1 MSDSE
6 PTSEKGGFRETALSA
21 LRLAALFLA
30 VYWCYRI
37 LAPFVPLVLW
47 GAIIAVAIYPL
58 HLKLTAMLGDRI
70 KLSATVITLLG
81 LLVLTAPVVILTESL
96 VVSSMDLAEDISEG
110 SVHVP
115 PPPERVEKWPLV
127 GGKLYS
133 SWQLASQNL
142 GAAIERF
149 RPQVEA
155 LQSTLLAT
163 AGGAGAAF
171 LQMFFA
177 IIIAGVFLGTA
188 EASLAGTRAVL
199 NGLVGKRAP
208 LLLAE
213 SETTIRSV
221 AQGVLGVAIIES
233 IVAAIGLIVAGVP
246 AAGFWTFLILVLS
259 IVQVPPLLPLI
270 PLTVYVLSTAE
281 PLAATIFV
289 VLSILVV
296 LVDTFVKPV
305 LLGRKADSPMLIV
318 LLGAIGGMMLWGF
331 AGLFVGA
338 VLLVLGWEA
347 LEFWIKTRD
356 EPEAEPLGTPSAT
369 PPRVDRPA
377 PG

>member
-6 PTSEKGGFRETALSA
+6 STSENGGFFETALTA
-21 LRLAALFLA
+21 LRLAAILLA
-30 VYWCYRI
+30 IYWCYRI
-37 LAPFVPLVLW
+37 LAPFIPLVLW
-47 GAIIAVAIYPL
+47 GAIVAVAVYPL
-58 HLKLTAMLGDRI
+58 HLKLAARLGNRK
-70 KLSATVITLLG
+70 KLSATLITLLG
-81 LLVLTAPVVILTESL
+81 LIILVTPVVILTESL

-115 PPPERVEKWPLV
+115 PPPERVEKMPLV
-127 GGKLYS
+127 GEELYS

-142 GAAIERF
+142 SAAMKRF
-149 RPQVEA
+149 RPQLEA
-155 LQSTLLAT
+155 LRGTLLAT

-171 LQMFFA
+171 LQMFFSV
-177 IIIAGVFLGTA
+177 IIAGVFLASAKG
-188 EASLAGTRAVL
+188 SLAGLRAVMK
-199 NGLVGKRAP
+199 GLIGERSP
-208 LLLAE
+208 RLLAM

-233 IVAAIGLIVAGVP
+233 ILAAIGLVVAGVP

-259 IVQVPPLLPLI
+259 IVQVPPLLTLA

-281 PLAATIFV
+281 PFGATIFV

-318 LLGAIGGMMLWGF
+318 LLGAIGGMMLWGI

-338 VLLVLGWEA
+338 VVLVLGWEG
-347 LEFWIKTRD
+347 LNFWIM
-356 EPEAEPLGTPSAT
+356 ESNASAAEPPRLSQEPVPSA
-369 PPRVDRPA
+369 
-377 PG
+377 GQE

>member
-1 MSDSE
+1 MSDSKSTAE
-6 PTSEKGGFRETALSA
+6 NGGFFETALTA
-21 LRLAALFLA
+21 LRLAAILLA

-37 LAPFVPLVLW
+37 LAPFIPLVLW
-47 GAIIAVAIYPL
+47 GAIVAVAVYPL
-58 HLKLTAMLGDRI
+58 HLKLAARLGNRK
-70 KLSATVITLLG
+70 KLSATLITLLG
-81 LLVLTAPVVILTESL
+81 LIILVTPVVILTESL
-96 VVSSMDLAEDISEG
+96 VVSSMDLAEAISEG

-115 PPPERVEKWPLV
+115 PPPERVEKLPLV
-127 GGKLYS
+127 GEELYS

-142 GAAIERF
+142 SAAMKRF
-149 RPQVEA
+149 RPQLEA
-155 LQSTLLAT
+155 LRGTLLAT

-177 IIIAGVFLGTA
+177 VIIAGVFLATA
-188 EASLAGTRAVL
+188 KGSLAGLRAVMK
-199 NGLVGKRAP
+199 GLIGERSP
-208 LLLAE
+208 RLLAMFE
-213 SETTIRSV
+213 ITIRSV

-233 IVAAIGLIVAGVP
+233 ILAAIGLVVAGVP

-259 IVQVPPLLPLI
+259 IVQVPPLLPLV

-281 PLAATIFV
+281 PFGATIFV

-318 LLGAIGGMMLWGF
+318 LLGAIGGMMLWGI

-338 VLLVLGWEA
+338 VVLVLGWEG
-347 LEFWIKTRD
+347 LTFWIMESNASAT
-356 EPEAEPLGTPSAT
+356 EPPRLSQEPVPSA
-369 PPRVDRPA
+369 
-377 PG
+377 GQE

>member
-6 PTSEKGGFRETALSA
+6 STSENGGFFETALTA
-21 LRLAALFLA
+21 LRLAAILLA
-30 VYWCYRI
+30 IYWCYRI
-37 LAPFVPLVLW
+37 LAPFIPLVLW
-47 GAIIAVAIYPL
+47 GAIVAVAVYPL
-58 HLKLTAMLGDRI
+58 HLKLAAWLGNRR
-70 KLSATVITLLG
+70 KLSATLITLLG
-81 LLVLTAPVVILTESL
+81 LIILVTPVVILTESL

-115 PPPERVEKWPLV
+115 PPPERVEKLPLV
-127 GGKLYS
+127 GEELYS

-142 GAAIERF
+142 SAAMKRF
-149 RPQVEA
+149 RPQLEA
-155 LQSTLLAT
+155 LRGTLLAT

-177 IIIAGVFLGTA
+177 VIIAGVFLASAKG
-188 EASLAGTRAVL
+188 SLAGLRAVMK
-199 NGLVGKRAP
+199 GLIGERSP
-208 LLLAE
+208 RLLAM

-233 IVAAIGLIVAGVP
+233 ILAAIGLVVAGVP

-259 IVQVPPLLPLI
+259 IVQVPPLLPLV

-281 PLAATIFV
+281 PFGATIFV

-318 LLGAIGGMMLWGF
+318 LLGAIGGMMLWGI

-338 VLLVLGWEA
+338 VVLVLGWEG
-347 LEFWIKTRD
+347 LSFWIMESTASAT
-356 EPEAEPLGTPSAT
+356 EPPRLSQEPVPSA
-369 PPRVDRPA
+369 
-377 PG
+377 GQE

>member
-6 PTSEKGGFRETALSA
+6 STAEDGGFFETALTAS
-21 LRLAALFLA
+21 RLAAILLA

-37 LAPFVPLVLW
+37 LAPFIPLVLW
-47 GAIIAVAIYPL
+47 GAIVAVVVYPL
-58 HLKLTAMLGDRI
+58 HLKLAARLGDRK
-70 KLSATVITLLG
+70 KLSATLITLLG
-81 LLVLTAPVVILTESL
+81 LLILTAPVVILTESL
-96 VVSSMDLAEDISEG
+96 VITSMDLAEDISDG

-127 GGKLYS
+127 GEKLFS
-133 SWQLASQNL
+133 GWQLASQNL
-142 GAAIERF
+142 SAAMKRF
-149 RPQVEA
+149 RPQLEA
-155 LQSTLLAT
+155 LRGTLLAT

-171 LQMFFA
+171 LQMFFSV
-177 IIIAGVFLGTA
+177 IIAGVFLATA
-188 EASLAGTRAVL
+188 KGSLAGLRAVMK
-199 NGLVGKRAP
+199 GLIGERSP
-208 LLLAE
+208 RLLAM

-233 IVAAIGLIVAGVP
+233 ILAAIGLVVAGVP

-259 IVQVPPLLPLI
+259 IVQVPPLLSLV

-281 PLAATIFV
+281 PFGATIFV

-318 LLGAIGGMMLWGF
+318 LLGAIGGMMLWGI

-338 VLLVLGWEA
+338 VVLVLGWEC
-347 LEFWIKTRD
+347 LNFWIM
-356 EPEAEPLGTPSAT
+356 ESNASAT
-369 PPRVDRPA
+369 EPPRLSQEPVLSA
-377 PG
+377 GQE